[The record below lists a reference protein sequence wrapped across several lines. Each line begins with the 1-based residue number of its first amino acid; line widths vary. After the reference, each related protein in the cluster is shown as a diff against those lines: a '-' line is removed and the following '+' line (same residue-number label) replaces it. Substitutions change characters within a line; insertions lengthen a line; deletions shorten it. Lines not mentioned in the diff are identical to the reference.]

1 MTDRKTRYID
11 NQTARFSGGHINR
24 RAFITRLAA
33 AGMTLPAAMA
43 MATRVEAQT
52 PSRGGHF
59 VMAMGHGSTTDS
71 MDPATYENGFMLNTG
86 FAYGNCLTEV
96 GPDNQLRPELAES
109 YEAREGGAVW
119 AFKLRQGIEFHN
131 GKTLA
136 PEDVV
141 ATINYHRREG
151 STSAAA
157 GLLSAVTDIAAEGS
171 DTVVVTLDGPNA
183 DFPFIMSDYHLI
195 ILPSENGEI
204 DPTAGIG
211 TGSYVI
217 QNFEPGVRTEA
228 TRNPNYWKANAAYF
242 DSIEILSII
251 DPTARQ
257 SAILNGQAALID
269 RVDPKT
275 MALFSRA
282 PGVEIMQKTGFQHYT
297 FPMRL
302 DVAPFDNFD
311 LRMALKLSIDR
322 QDMVDKILLGAGAV
336 GNDHPLSPTV
346 PFHAADLP
354 QRAYDP
360 DLAAEHYRRS
370 GHSGTIQLSAS
381 DAAFAGAVDAAQLI
395 QASAAEAGID
405 IEVVRE
411 PQDGYWSNVWN
422 KKGWCACYWG
432 GRPTADWMFSA
443 AYVESSEWN
452 DTAWRNTEAA
462 DRFNS
467 IVVEARA
474 ELDTARRAELYFEA
488 QRLISEDGGAIVP
501 MFANFIM
508 AKSQTVTHGP
518 EVAANWEMDGARAT
532 ERWWMAS

>member
-1 MTDRKTRYID
+1 MTDRKQRYID
-11 NQTARFSGGHINR
+11 QQRARFAAGHINR

-33 AGMTLPAAMA
+33 TGMALPAALSIA
-43 MATRVEAQT
+43 GQVEAAT
-52 PSRGGHF
+52 PSKGGTF
-59 VMAMGHGSTTDS
+59 TMAMGHGSTTDS
-71 MDPATYENGFMLNTG
+71 MDPATYENGFMLNTS

-96 GPDNQLRPELAES
+96 GPDNALRPELAES
-109 YEAREGGAVW
+109 YEPRNGGAEWAFTLREGV
-119 AFKLRQGIEFHN
+119 EFHN
-131 GKTLA
+131 GKTMT

-141 ATINYHRREG
+141 ASINYHRGEE
-151 STSAAA
+151 STSAAK
-157 GLLSAVTDIAAEGS
+157 GILSPVTGIRTEG
-171 DTVVVTLDGPNA
+171 DRVVVFELSSPNA
-183 DFPFIMSDYHLI
+183 DFPFLMSDYHLI

-211 TGSYVI
+211 TGAYVI

-228 TRNPNYWKANAAYF
+228 TRNPNYWKADSAWF

-251 DPTARQ
+251 DSTARQ
-257 SAILNGQAALID
+257 SALLNGQAALID
-269 RVDPKT
+269 RVDPQT

-282 PGVEIMQKTGFQHYT
+282 PGVEILQKTGFLHYT

-302 DVAPFDNFD
+302 DTPPFDNFD

-322 QDMVDKILLGAGAV
+322 QDMLDKILLGAGAL
-336 GNDHPLSPTV
+336 GNDHPISPTV

-354 QRAYDP
+354 QREYDP
-360 DLAAEHYRRS
+360 DMAAEHYRRS
-370 GHSGTIQLSAS
+370 GHEGVIQLSAS

-395 QASAAEAGID
+395 QASAAQAGIQ

-432 GRPTADWMFSA
+432 GRPTADWMFSSG
-443 AYVESSEWN
+443 YVAESEWN
-452 DTAWRNTEAA
+452 DTAWRTTDAA
-462 DRFNS
+462 QRFNQ

-474 ELDTARRAELYFEA
+474 ELDQTRRAELYFEA
-488 QRLISEDGGAIVP
+488 QRLINEDGGSIVP

-508 AKSQTVTHGP
+508 GKSDSVAHGP
-518 EVAANWEMDGARAT
+518 EVGANWEMDGARAT
-532 ERWWMAS
+532 ERWWMA